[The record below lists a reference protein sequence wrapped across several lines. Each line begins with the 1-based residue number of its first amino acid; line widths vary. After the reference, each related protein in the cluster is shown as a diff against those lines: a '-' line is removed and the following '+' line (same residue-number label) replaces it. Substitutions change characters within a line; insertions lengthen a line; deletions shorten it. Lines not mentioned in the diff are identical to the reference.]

1 MTKLL
6 LIHGRGQGGKDPE
19 ALKRKWHGGLN
30 AGLTLA
36 GHPTVVDPGQLV
48 FPFYGD
54 VLETEK
60 LRARASGT
68 DLDLESASSARRQHI
83 DPMMP
88 DEVAELESDLLKSMA
103 NEVARETGVELVEEE
118 GFRERILRIPG
129 ARALAEFLARQ
140 TGADQELIENFLPDV
155 AVYLRLAR
163 KAVLDVIHQFLQ
175 PTGDERLIIIAHSLG
190 GAVARDLLDDAA
202 VRARTDL
209 FVTLGA
215 PLGLEA
221 VYRNLQTRGPS
232 HPKVQWVTAFDPD
245 DFVALGH
252 PLRRLYKDP
261 LVDLRVDNPN
271 SNPHGIE
278 HYLGQRTVA
287 NRIATALAG

>member
-1 MTKLL
+1 MTTFL

-19 ALKRKWHGGLN
+19 QLKRKWSAGLN

-36 GHPTVVDPGQLV
+36 GRPTVDPGQLV

-54 VLETEK
+54 VLENEK

-68 DLDLESASSARRQHI
+68 DLDLESGRFRRQHI

-88 DEVAELESDLLKSMA
+88 EEVAELESDLLKSMA
-103 NEVARETGVELVEEE
+103 KEAAKDAGIELVEEE

-129 ARALAEFLARQ
+129 ARALADFLARH

-163 KAVLDVIHQFLQ
+163 EAVLDVIREALQ
-175 PTGDERLIIIAHSLG
+175 PTGDDRLIIIAHSLG
-190 GAVARDLLDDAA
+190 GAVGRDLLDDPD

-209 FVTLGA
+209 FVSLGD
-215 PLGLEA
+215 PLGIQA
-221 VYRNLQTRGPS
+221 VYRNLRTRGPS
-232 HPKVQWVTAFDPD
+232 HPGVNWVTGFDPD

-252 PLRRLYKDP
+252 PLRPLYKDP
-261 LVDLRVDNPN
+261 LEDLRVDNPN

-287 NRIATALAG
+287 ERIAATLAG